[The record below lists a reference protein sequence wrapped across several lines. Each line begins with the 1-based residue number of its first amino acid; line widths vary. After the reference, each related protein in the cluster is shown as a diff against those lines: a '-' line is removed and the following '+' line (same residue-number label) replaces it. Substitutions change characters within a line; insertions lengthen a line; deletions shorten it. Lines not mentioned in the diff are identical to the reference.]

1 MYLRIILG
9 LFEILLMMPPYL
21 IFNFIQIQIFVINIL
36 MSELMRSCNRSRLAF
51 AGFYR
56 NHLTGLFPKLRDLF
70 SSVHPYC
77 FISLIEVCTIKTEL
91 LLTFSNYFVDV
102 SLEAGFRF
110 GLPFEKKR

>member
-1 MYLRIILG
+1 
-9 LFEILLMMPPYL
+9 
-21 IFNFIQIQIFVINIL
+21 
-36 MSELMRSCNRSRLAF
+36 
-51 AGFYR
+51 
-56 NHLTGLFPKLRDLF
+56 LFPKLRDLF